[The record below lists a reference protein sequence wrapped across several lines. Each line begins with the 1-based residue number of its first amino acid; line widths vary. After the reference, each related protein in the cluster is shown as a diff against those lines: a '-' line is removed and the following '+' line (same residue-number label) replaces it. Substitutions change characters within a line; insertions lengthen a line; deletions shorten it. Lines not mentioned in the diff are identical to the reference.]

1 MSEISRKELIA
12 SRLRKASVF
21 SMNLLNEIDE
31 LKERLN
37 LVEIHNDELQEIINR
52 ISASAAAIT
61 STVDKSLEALQENDF
76 IMDEDSNDEI
86 NVAEELSHGSDEEMD
101 YEA

>member
-21 SMNLLNEIDE
+21 SMNLLKEIDE

-61 STVDKSLEALQENDF
+61 STVDKSLEELKENDF